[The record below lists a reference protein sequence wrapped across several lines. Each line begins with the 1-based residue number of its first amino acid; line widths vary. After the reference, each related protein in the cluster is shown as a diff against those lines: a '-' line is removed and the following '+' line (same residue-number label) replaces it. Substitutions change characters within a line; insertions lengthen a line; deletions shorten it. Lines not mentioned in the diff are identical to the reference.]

1 MYQVFTKTQ
10 GSAKH
15 LPTNSNH
22 INYSLFKEFECKVPF
37 RSFSIKYVVE
47 GCEKYTINGTPFHV
61 TDGQYLLANQ
71 FSEGTV
77 HIESKKTVRGI
88 CIDLSMNILSEVVAS
103 HQRPDT
109 PIADL
114 ALDKFFG
121 TPDFLENQYAAAKTN
136 TGHLLLGLGAELS
149 RNPFHAHAF
158 TTEFYYRLAEGL
170 VQDHRPICQQ
180 IKAVSSIRLATRKE
194 LVRKVNYGKEYMDT
208 YFCQPLEI
216 AAIAKES
223 GLSEYHFYRLFK
235 SVIGK
240 SPYQYIL
247 HKRLDAAKHSI
258 ITGHSSLT
266 DIALEMGFS
275 DIHAFSKSFKKHF
288 GVAPSGWVK

>member
-1 MYQVFTKTQ
+1 MYQVFSEAQ
-10 GSAKH
+10 QDAKH
-15 LPTNSNH
+15 LPSNSNH
-22 INYSLFKEFECKVPF
+22 INYSLFKEFECKLPF

-47 GCEKYTINGTPFHV
+47 GCEKYTINGNRFHV

-114 ALDKFFG
+114 ALDHFFSSA
-121 TPDFLENQYAAAKTN
+121 DFLENQYTAARTN
-136 TGHLLLGLGAELS
+136 TGKLLLGLGSILS
-149 RNPFHAHAF
+149 RNPFLAHEF
-158 TTEFYYRLAEGL
+158 TSEFYYQLAEGL
-170 VQDHRPICQQ
+170 VQDHQPIYQQ
-180 IKAVSSIRLATRKE
+180 IKAVSSIRMATKKE
-194 LVRKVNYGKEYMDT
+194 LVRKVNHGKEFMDA
-208 YFCQPLEI
+208 YFCQSLEI
-216 AAIAKES
+216 ADIAKES

-235 SVIGK
+235 SVFGV

-247 HKRLDAAKHSI
+247 HKRLDAALDSI
-258 ITGHSSLT
+258 KSGHSSLT
-266 DIALEMGFS
+266 DIALATGFS
-275 DIHAFSKSFKKHF
+275 DIHAFSKSFKKRF
-288 GVAPSGWVK
+288 GVAPSGWVE